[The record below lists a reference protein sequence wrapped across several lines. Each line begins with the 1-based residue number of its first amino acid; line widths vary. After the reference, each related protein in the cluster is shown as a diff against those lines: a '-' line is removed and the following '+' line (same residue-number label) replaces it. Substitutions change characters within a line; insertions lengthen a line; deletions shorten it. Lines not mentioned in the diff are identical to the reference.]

1 MLSLVFVRIC
11 AGVALAAAIAGV
23 VLAISRRDRSRE
35 PVRVVASTKPLGGS
49 QGVWILGTVVAIF
62 WPLGVFVAPGYAYHW
77 PAFPDFQGSWIL
89 QIVGVFLSAG
99 GGLLYSR
106 SARALGRQMTPAIQ
120 EREGHQLVEAGPYR
134 FVRHPIYTAI
144 VMIAAGQSLLF
155 LSLPVALLAALL
167 LVLAV
172 YRARLEEALLGSSA
186 PLGAAY
192 AAYVARTGRFL
203 PRLRRRP

>member
-1 MLSLVFVRIC
+1 M
-11 AGVALAAAIAGV
+11 
-23 VLAISRRDRSRE
+23 
-35 PVRVVASTKPLGGS
+35 
-49 QGVWILGTVVAIF
+49 
-62 WPLGVFVAPGYAYHW
+62 
-77 PAFPDFQGSWIL
+77 
-89 QIVGVFLSAG
+89 
-99 GGLLYSR
+99 
-106 SARALGRQMTPAIQ
+106 
-120 EREGHQLVEAGPYR
+120 EAGPYR

-192 AAYVARTGRFL
+192 AAYIARTGRFL
-203 PRLRRRP
+203 PRLRHRP